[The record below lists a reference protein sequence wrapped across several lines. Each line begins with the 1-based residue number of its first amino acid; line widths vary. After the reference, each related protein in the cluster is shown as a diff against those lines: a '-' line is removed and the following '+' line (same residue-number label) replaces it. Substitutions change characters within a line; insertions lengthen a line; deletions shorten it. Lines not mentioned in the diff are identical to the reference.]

1 MYCEYCGKKI
11 EDNSKYCLYCG
22 SRVNE
27 FCEEIKENVTKKED
41 KPAKVW
47 KTFAKVSR
55 ILGIVSICT
64 FFVPL
69 IGFVETGPVGVV
81 LGILGGRAKDEEADD
96 WRRTGITLSIIGACL
111 SLVSY
116 ILLYVL
122 LLFSVSAL

>member
-22 SRVNE
+22 SKVNE
-27 FCEEIKENVTKKED
+27 FGEEIKENVTKKED

-64 FFVPL
+64 CFIPMIAGL
-69 IGFVETGPVGVV
+69 GTAPIGVV
-81 LGILGGRAKDEEADD
+81 LGMLGEKAKDKQADE
-96 WRRTGITLSIIGACL
+96 WRKLGVNLSVIGGAL
-111 SLVSY
+111 SFVSY
-116 ILLYVL
+116 ILIFV
-122 LLFSVSAL
+122 FASM